1 MREPASWGAACR
13 IPSYHNRRAGKDFP
27 ASVINSMLLVFQGSR
42 NERFKQRMRIGRT
55 GFQFRMELDPN
66 IPRMFAFRQFDNFR
80 QFAVRQRPSLNQSM
94 GEEFFLKVVVDFIAM
109 TMRSLMRS
117 VP

>member
-1 MREPASWGAACR
+1 
-13 IPSYHNRRAGKDFP
+13 
-27 ASVINSMLLVFQGSR
+27 
-42 NERFKQRMRIGRT
+42 
-55 GFQFRMELDPN
+55 MELDPN

-109 TMRSLMRS
+109 TMAFADEVGSISFSAWLPAMSLQGTS
-117 VP
+117 QDAWSHP

>member
-1 MREPASWGAACR
+1 MRNLLHGVQPAASLLITTGGQER
-13 IPSYHNRRAGKDFP
+13 IFLR
-27 ASVINSMLLVFQGSR
+27 SVINSMLLVFQGSR

-94 GEEFFLKVVVDFIAM
+94 GEEFFLKVVVD
-109 TMRSLMRS
+109 S
-117 VP
+117 

>member
-1 MREPASWGAACR
+1 
-13 IPSYHNRRAGKDFP
+13 
-27 ASVINSMLLVFQGSR
+27 MLLVFQGSR

-94 GEEFFLKVVVDFIAM
+94 GEEFFLQGYFPRRMVPPLIS
-109 TMRSLMRS
+109 TLICSGMR
-117 VP
+117 